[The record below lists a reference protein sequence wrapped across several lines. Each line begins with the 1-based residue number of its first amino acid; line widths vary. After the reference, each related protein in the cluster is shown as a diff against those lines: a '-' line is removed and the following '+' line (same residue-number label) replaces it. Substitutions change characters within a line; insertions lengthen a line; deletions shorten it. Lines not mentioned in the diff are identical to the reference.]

1 MYFYRY
7 LNHENSLSS
16 FLLVSFST
24 SRPKFPFY
32 PVLLARDAHAVCP
45 AGTCRVLL
53 ERCKSYALQ
62 YLRVYNAKVY
72 MIECKVSH
80 YRLQTYHTLSTVSI
94 LWPVHTLGRS
104 VEVYS
109 SVDPST
115 TPLMRSTSVS
125 LKKSIL
131 SICKL
136 IYFNNPADDTA
147 APLFLSPLSLSL
159 SLSPPQFFPPSYR
172 KHSLVLSSSL
182 SQAQD

>member
-1 MYFYRY
+1 
-7 LNHENSLSS
+7 
-16 FLLVSFST
+16 
-24 SRPKFPFY
+24 
-32 PVLLARDAHAVCP
+32 
-45 AGTCRVLL
+45 
-53 ERCKSYALQ
+53 
-62 YLRVYNAKVY
+62 

-104 VEVYS
+104 VEEYS

-147 APLFLSPLSLSL
+147 APSFYRPPLSLVIA
-159 SLSPPQFFPPSYR
+159 LSPA
-172 KHSLVLSSSL
+172 VLSTLVSETL
-182 SQAQD
+182 PGPT